1 MSARNTSTV
10 GSALRMLAVL
20 GLLGS
25 ALACPGDEATPP
37 TGEEDTDSGDGD
49 GDPGD
54 GDGDPGDGDGD
65 DCLGP
70 NDCFACEPTTSIEI
84 INACTDATCEAF
96 DNSPARL
103 PLLER
108 DGTLPPLP

>member
-1 MSARNTSTV
+1 MTH
-10 GSALRMLAVL
+10 RMKMLFAIA
-20 GLLGS
+20 LLGS
-25 ALACPGDEATPP
+25 SLGCPGDEATPP
-37 TGEEDTDSGDGD
+37 TAEGDTGDGDSGDGD

-65 DCLGP
+65 GDDCLGP
-70 NDCFACEPTTSIEI
+70 NDCFDCEPTHSVELT
-84 INACTDATCEAF
+84 NACTDATCEAF

-108 DGTLPPLP
+108 DGSLPPLP